1 MSSGLWKMWL
11 ALISLVL
18 MFLSAALILWSRY
31 KLKGFLRFL
40 IAVVAYGLMIFSGLI
55 VLVVVFSGPGSN

>member
-40 IAVVAYGLMIFSGLI
+40 IAVVAYGLMIFAGLI